1 MEGSGC
7 MGKIVNRKRMPV
19 QLPLDSDTLMRKNQ
33 KNQRKLWTLVLRD
46 WNDYLLLRTGLNYG
60 LAQALSR
67 IIKRVSLYYD
77 SESTKKKDLL
87 LGSSL
92 ALNCFFYCDCVLKYQ
107 TSRATVR

>member
-19 QLPLDSDTLMRKNQ
+19 QLPLDSDTLMR

-92 ALNCFFYCDCVLKYQ
+92 ALNCFFYCVLKYQ